1 MADTAGMM
9 SQQQQQRQQQLVVS
23 TADLKAKHTHT
34 PVVDPGFLF
43 VVLPKNHPIRFISPN
58 SAPSLQELLQK
69 NFFVSE
75 GGSSE
80 PNEPPLDPPLHCMHC
95 TEFSRGGSA
104 QGRPW
109 LPHSAYSD
117 MQENHQDSFVTS
129 L

>member
-9 SQQQQQRQQQLVVS
+9 SQQQQQQRQQLVVS

-34 PVVDPGFLF
+34 PVADPGFLF

-58 SAPSLQELLQK
+58 SATSLQELLQK
-69 NFFVSE
+69 ISLFLRGVRPNPTNPPP
-75 GGSSE
+75 GSA
-80 PNEPPLDPPLHCMHC
+80 PALHALYRI
-95 TEFSRGGSA
+95 FQGGSA

-117 MQENHQDSFVTS
+117 MQENHQESFVTS

>member
-9 SQQQQQRQQQLVVS
+9 SQQQQQQRQQLVVS

-34 PVVDPGFLF
+34 PVADPGFLF

-58 SAPSLQELLQK
+58 SATSLQELLKK

-80 PNEPPLDPPLHCMHC
+80 PNEPPPWIRPCIAC
-95 TEFSRGGSA
+95 TVQNFPGGVSTGEA
-104 QGRPW
+104 MAPSQC
-109 LPHSAYSD
+109 
-117 MQENHQDSFVTS
+117 V
-129 L
+129 